1 MSIDRK
7 FRLARIWSNKE
18 LRKIAPLFKGN
29 VLNVSAGEN
38 IDKEGKTYD
47 LYFTDASSF
56 SISNFN
62 PGSFRGY
69 SGKENEYLIDLEADL
84 PKELEGKFDVVFN
97 HTTLEHVF
105 NVFKAF
111 ENLCRLSSDIVIV
124 VVPFAQVQHECPN
137 GYNDYWRFTPT
148 CLKELFNQ
156 NGLEVT
162 YEAANNDF
170 NAATYILM
178 VGSKKADSWANQMP
192 EFEKLQEVA
201 DWIGSKDKVNFLTKL
216 FQR

>member
-7 FRLARIWSNKE
+7 FRLARIWSNNE
-18 LRKIAPLFKGN
+18 LRKIAPLFSGN

-47 LYFTDASSF
+47 QYFTGASSF

-62 PGSFRGY
+62 PGGFRGY
-69 SGKENEYLIDLEADL
+69 QGKENEILIDLEKDL
-84 PKELEGKFDVVFN
+84 PQELHNKYDVVFN

-111 ENLCRLSSDIVIV
+111 ENLCSLSSDIVII

-148 CLKELFNQ
+148 CLRELFNQ

-178 VGSKKADSWANQMP
+178 VGSKKADSWVNKMP
-192 EFEKLQEVA
+192 EFKKLQEVA
-201 DWIGSKDKVNFLTKL
+201 NWIGSKEKVNFLTKL